1 MSETRAYN
9 LRNPRVKEAA
19 NPEVARME
27 DEHNYTHHPPIADEQ
42 QSEVGG
48 GFSLPNVE
56 DDKDRPNVS
65 IPTTVEALSQ
75 SARPKARLNTTVTY
89 SHDWTREHAGANTDI
104 RFDAGDAVTSLALP
118 NLMTTRPLLTR
129 STSSIQPDVSGDAP
143 GIRHLMTDVTS
154 KQTLVGTP
162 LISSEPKLRIP
173 TYDGKQDFESF
184 WVQFKFISN
193 QFHWD
198 EEKTLMHLVSSLR
211 DAALTYVSRLPIRSQ
226 CDLTEMVACLKR
238 RFGDNVLPETHRAS
252 LENMKKD
259 SRESLP
265 EYATRV
271 REIMSKAY
279 PGLEGTELYTKLLI
293 EHVVKGL
300 PDASIVYDVFT
311 KKPQT
316 LETALDLI
324 EWHECCKTMKKKSA
338 NVRRLTDEREFEV
351 RHVGNNESGN
361 PVTEE
366 RLNLIC
372 ADLKSE
378 LADTLHEIKTM
389 VSRRETA
396 RHIPMVSRGET
407 ARRNPMVS
415 GGETARRNPMVSGGE
430 TARRNPMVSGGETA
444 RRNPMVSGGETARR
458 NPMVSGGETA
468 RHNPMV
474 SGGETTRHNKFTGE
488 CYACH
493 EFGHRARDC
502 ARVSYRPQGAV
513 PKMNTLN

>member
-1 MSETRAYN
+1 MSETRGYN

-27 DEHNYTHHPPIADEQ
+27 DEHNYTHPPPIEDEQ

-143 GIRHLMTDVTS
+143 GSRHLMTDVTS
-154 KQTLVGTP
+154 RQTLVGTP

-226 CDLTEMVACLKR
+226 CDQTEMVASLKR

-300 PDASIVYDVFT
+300 PDASIVYDVLT

-324 EWHECCKTMKKKSA
+324 EWHECCKTMKKKST

-378 LADTLHEIKTM
+378 LAEHFMRLRLWFPEGKLRDIYPWFPEVKL
-389 VSRRETA
+389 RDA
-396 RHIPMVSRGET
+396 IPWFLVEKLRDVILWFPEGKLRDVIPWFLVEKPRDVILWFLEGKLRDVIPWFLVEKLRDIILWFLVEKPRDIINSPVNVMP
-407 ARRNPMVS
+407 PMSS
-415 GGETARRNPMVSGGE
+415 GIEHVIVLE
-430 TARRNPMVSGGETA
+430 
-444 RRNPMVSGGETARR
+444 
-458 NPMVSGGETA
+458 
-468 RHNPMV
+468 
-474 SGGETTRHNKFTGE
+474 
-488 CYACH
+488 
-493 EFGHRARDC
+493 
-502 ARVSYRPQGAV
+502 
-513 PKMNTLN
+513 